1 MDNYKNLRVFMME
14 SNKGTFITSNTI
26 MSLAK
31 YDNILRFDAD
41 DIMMPDLIKTIMEK
55 AESEDVDRIM
65 FLCQN
70 FGNSNNI
77 IWANGQIFMKHWVF
91 DYFGGFMP
99 WRCEGDGE
107 FVNRVDKFLTVVKIP
122 TILMERRI
130 HDSNLTVKK
139 KIGLNSVFR
148 AWHRNYRFNISLNI
162 KNINDA
168 VIIKI
173 VNDFQEIFPNTT
185 IK

>member
-1 MDNYKNLRVFMME
+1 
-14 SNKGTFITSNTI
+14 
-26 MSLAK
+26 
-31 YDNILRFDAD
+31 
-41 DIMMPDLIKTIMEK
+41 
-55 AESEDVDRIM
+55 
-65 FLCQN
+65 
-70 FGNSNNI
+70 
-77 IWANGQIFMKHWVF
+77 MKHWVF

-99 WRCEGDGE
+99 WRCEGDGD

-130 HDSNLTVKK
+130 HDSNLTVEKK
-139 KIGLNSVFR
+139 TGLNSIFR